1 MLPIRSAG
9 PAIFNGM
16 GQFSLKPGAAIADA
30 PSAAFVFAGRTAKFD
45 RP

>member
-1 MLPIRSAG
+1 MLSVRSTG

-30 PSAAFVFAGRTAKFD
+30 PTAAFVLAGRTAKFD
-45 RP
+45 